1 MSMVP
6 AKFSPILELRRYML
20 HPGTRENL
28 INIFDTHFVE
38 GQEALGMSI
47 VGQFRDLDDD
57 NAFVW
62 LRGFPDMQTRKQA
75 LTSFYSGP
83 VWLANRDAANATML
97 TFNDVYLL
105 EPVDPGGGLA
115 VDLASRLPLDAPG
128 EAFTRI
134 GGLVT
139 ANIIGVKDDAGA
151 FAAWH
156 RENMLPLLKKAGADV
171 LATFVTNHSENTY
184 PALPVHADH
193 EVLVV
198 FTRFPDRD
206 SFDRFRATL
215 AASKE
220 WAAASKEAAAYV
232 SGPPRTLRLDPTGR
246 SALR

>member
-1 MSMVP
+1 M
-6 AKFSPILELRRYML
+6 ARFSPVLELRRYAL
-20 HPGTRENL
+20 HPGTRETL
-28 INIFDTHFVE
+28 IDLFDAHFVE
-38 GQEALGMSI
+38 GQEEQGMSI
-47 VGQFRDLDDD
+47 IGQFRDLDDD

-62 LRGFPDMQTRKQA
+62 LRGFPDMEARGQA
-75 LTSFYSGP
+75 LASFYSGP
-83 VWLANRDAANATML
+83 VWLANRDAANATMA

-105 EPVDPGGGLA
+105 EPSEPAGGFA
-115 VDLASRLPLDAPG
+115 VDLASRPALDAPG

-139 ANIIGVKDDAGA
+139 ANIIGVKGNAGA

-156 RENMLPLLKKAGADV
+156 RENMLPLLKQAGADV

-184 PALPVHADH
+184 PALPVHADRK
-193 EVLVV
+193 VLVV
-198 FTRFPDRD
+198 FTRFPDRE

-215 AASKE
+215 AASRQ
-220 WAAASKEAAAYV
+220 WAAASKQAAAYV

>member
-1 MSMVP
+1 MTS
-6 AKFSPILELRRYML
+6 ARARLSPIIELRRYTL
-20 HPGTRENL
+20 HPGTRETL
-28 INIFDTHFVE
+28 ICLFDAHFVE

-47 VGQFRDLDDD
+47 IGQFRDLDDD

-62 LRGFPDMQTRKQA
+62 LRGFPDMEARRQA

-97 TFNDVYLL
+97 TFNDVHLL
-105 EPVDPGGGLA
+105 EPAEPGGGFA
-115 VDLASRLPLDAPG
+115 VDLASRPALDAPG

-139 ANIIGVKDDAGA
+139 ANVIGVKGDAGA

-156 RENMLPLLKKAGADV
+156 RKNMLPVLEKAGANV
-171 LATFVTNHSENTY
+171 LATFVTNHSVNTY
-184 PALPVHADH
+184 PALPVHADRK
-193 EVLVV
+193 VLVV